1 MYEDLNE
8 IATLRFNK
16 ELDSISNQT
25 REKVREMQ
33 NEYAALTSS
42 SGVRSGPQE
51 AAIARVQIEG
61 SERLVRA
68 LFEIWVDLIRRRN
81 GHISRL
87 DADFIAKKLEDF
99 ARIQKGHLNKA
110 FSIQRMHA
118 VVGSLTGEASNRLNA
133 AAANAGRDL
142 AIMAREHELFS
153 LSAEAS
159 KQKTS
164 GAVPANE
171 AGQQPRTIERPVQAD
186 QPWTPHPEGDK
197 LKGASERS
205 VSGTIGKKIWSW
217 VVVSAFVVLAL
228 GFWGTFLTSGHP
240 WAADVFFVVGAVV
253 FVAKFLTWEDARQ
266 QPGVSKKLLFGG
278 ITILVLIFAVLA
290 VRWDHT
296 INQASSAT
304 DGAGNNPARP
314 TGSSAPIE
322 AKPEGQTGK
331 VGSPFAGGQI
341 SVAERVK
348 IIIAGQLQVD
358 ASQLKSTDDF
368 EANLGAEPA
377 SVYFLMSSLEQEYN
391 ITIPASDSSNLHTV
405 GETISYIEKRV
416 QEKQEHARTTPS
428 KSASSSATQSTVGD
442 ATPPKAKTPD
452 LRYIL
457 ESDFDDEVL
466 KVSGPVLVFFCTE
479 SQAPCPVMAPTMSS
493 IAQEHRGMV
502 KVIAIDVYVNK
513 ELPKAYDAGYF
524 EVPVTILFSGGAE
537 RGRITGAA
545 SKEAVEHLIEN
556 PQAFAKKS
564 ARQDPPEKKAANQDP
579 LDAMSSVPESDF
591 SDRVL
596 RANVP
601 VLVYFYSSNDASR
614 QVSPLVSQ
622 AASEHQGTLRVVK
635 VDSSTESTL
644 ADEYHADYFRTP
656 LMILFEAGEAR
667 GLIKGTTST
676 TTIQDLLQHPE
687 RFAFEDDELPNV
699 SATLGSV
706 PSVHE
711 SELEETLKESRLP
724 ALIYFYNDDKDPN
737 CRAVA
742 RIISAITKPYK
753 SKVNLLK
760 MDTSTAREISYKF
773 GSWNGPALVL
783 FRGTKARD
791 RKSGIISKDDI
802 ARMLD
807 KALSAK

>member
-8 IATLRFNK
+8 IATLRFAK
-16 ELDSISNQT
+16 ELESVSSQT
-25 REKVREMQ
+25 REKVTEMQ
-33 NEYAALTSS
+33 NEYAALTSA

-87 DADFIAKKLEDF
+87 DAEFITKKLEDF
-99 ARIQKGHLNKA
+99 ARIQKGHLNRA
-110 FSIQRMHA
+110 FSIQRMRA
-118 VVGSLTGEASNRLNA
+118 VVGSLTNEAGNRLNA
-133 AAANAGRDL
+133 AAANARRDL

-153 LSAEAS
+153 RSAEAS
-159 KQKTS
+159 KLKTS

-171 AGQQPRTIERPVQAD
+171 AGHQPRTIERPVQAD

-240 WAADVFFVVGAVV
+240 WAADMFFVVGAVI
-253 FVAKFLTWEDARQ
+253 FLAKFLTWEDARQ

-278 ITILVLIFAVLA
+278 ITILVLIFTVLA
-290 VRWDHT
+290 LRWDHT

-304 DGAGNNPARP
+304 DGTGSNPARP

-322 AKPEGQTGK
+322 AKPEGQSGK
-331 VGSPFAGGQI
+331 VGSPSAGGQI

-348 IIIAGQLQVD
+348 IIIARQLQAD

-368 EANLGAEPA
+368 EANLGADPA

-391 ITIPASDSSNLHTV
+391 ITIPASDSSTLHTV

-416 QEKQEHARTTPS
+416 QEKQEPARTTLS
-428 KSASSSATQSTVGD
+428 KSASSGATQSTVSD

-479 SQAPCPVMAPTMSS
+479 SRAPCPVMAPTISS
-493 IAQEHRGMV
+493 VAQEHRGNV
-502 KVIAIDVYVNK
+502 KVIGIDVYINT
-513 ELPKAYDAGYF
+513 ELPKAYDAAYF
-524 EVPVTILFSGGAE
+524 EVPVTILFNGGRE
-537 RGRITGAA
+537 SGRITGAA
-545 SKEAVEHLIEN
+545 SKEAIEHLIEN
-556 PQAFAKKS
+556 PQAFAKAP
-564 ARQDPPEKKAANQDP
+564 ARQDPPGKKVTNQNP
-579 LDAMSSVPESDF
+579 LDAIGTVPESDF
-591 SDRVL
+591 SDQVL
-596 RANVP
+596 RAKVP
-601 VLVYFYSSNDASR
+601 VLVYFYSSNDASI

-622 AASEHQGTLRVVK
+622 FASEHQGTLRVVK
-635 VDSSTESTL
+635 VDSSTESRL
-644 ADEYHADYFRTP
+644 ANEYHADYFQTP
-656 LMILFEAGEAR
+656 LMILFEDGEAR
-667 GLIKGTTST
+667 GLIKGTTSK
-676 TTIQDLLQHPE
+676 TTIEDLLRHPE
-687 RFAFEDDELPNV
+687 GFAFQNDELPNV
-699 SATLGSV
+699 SAILTAV
-706 PSVHE
+706 PDVHE
-711 SELEETLKESRLP
+711 SELEETLKKSTRP
-724 ALIYFYNDDKDPN
+724 ALVYFYNDDKDPH
-737 CRAVA
+737 CRAIA
-742 RIISAITKPYK
+742 SMISTITKPYK
-753 SKVNLLK
+753 GKINFFK
-760 MDTSTAREISYKF
+760 FDTSTAREISYKYD
-773 GSWNGPALVL
+773 SWNGPALVL
-783 FRGTKARD
+783 FKGNKARD
-791 RKSGIISKDDI
+791 RKSEIISKEDVT
-802 ARMLD
+802 RMLD